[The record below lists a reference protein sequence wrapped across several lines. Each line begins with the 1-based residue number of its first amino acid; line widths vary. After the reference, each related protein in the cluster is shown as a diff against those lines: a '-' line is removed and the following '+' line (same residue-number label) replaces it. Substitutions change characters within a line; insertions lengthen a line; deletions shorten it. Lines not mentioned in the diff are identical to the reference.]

1 MVRLMSRGAIVASI
15 LGLALASPAAV
26 GPAFAQAG
34 AMPMPP
40 SANDPPPKNNAATPR
55 KPARAPAKK
64 KRETSVS
71 DPFGGGTNAP
81 RPSYTDRIDTRPARG
96 ELQLEDDPRVTP
108 TLEGGRPGLGMK
120 F

>member
-1 MVRLMSRGAIVASI
+1 MVRLMSRGAVVASI

-26 GPAFAQAG
+26 DPAFAQAG

-40 SANDPPPKNNAATPR
+40 SANDPPPKNNAATPK

-71 DPFGGGTNAP
+71 DPYSGTSSA

-96 ELQLEDDPRVTP
+96 EMQLEDDPRVTP
-108 TLEGGRPGLGMK
+108 TMEGGRPGLGMK